1 VDRWQAASHRLVALQ
16 EAIDDARIELDAAM
30 QMAVERA
37 LGTIPQSTGA
47 VIEMREAD
55 ALVYRA
61 GSGIAATSS
70 GVRFGLENSVSGLC
84 ILTGEPQTWVDG
96 LDEGTI
102 PARDAEAG
110 RNVGARSFVAVPL
123 TFNGRNIGV
132 LKIFSS
138 TVTALDERDML
149 VVQLLANAIML
160 AFASAERSRLTE
172 AHDALARRF
181 AATFEQAAVGIAH
194 VAPDGRLLMVN
205 DRFCAILDRSSA
217 ELLAG
222 DFQQITHT
230 DDLQADL
237 NQVAALIAGEISHY
251 SMEKR
256 YIRGDDSLIW
266 TNLTVSLVRQP
277 DGEPDFFVAVVED
290 ISARKTAEALASN
303 DPLTGLPNRRMVLDQ
318 LAHRLSRLPT
328 HHAPLAVAYLDVDR
342 FKRVNDRF
350 GHAEGDRCL
359 IAIADALKGALRTND
374 LLGRMAGDEFVL
386 ILPDADLAAT
396 DALLHRL
403 CDAVERL
410 PEYPRWNIGMSAG
423 AIIVPPG
430 TRAEPDLVLNA
441 ADQLMYRVKRDRSR
455 STMVE
460 QLPLDPRI
468 A

>member
-1 VDRWQAASHRLVALQ
+1 
-16 EAIDDARIELDAAM
+16 
-30 QMAVERA
+30 
-37 LGTIPQSTGA
+37 
-47 VIEMREAD
+47 
-55 ALVYRA
+55 
-61 GSGIAATSS
+61 
-70 GVRFGLENSVSGLC
+70 
-84 ILTGEPQTWVDG
+84 
-96 LDEGTI
+96 
-102 PARDAEAG
+102 
-110 RNVGARSFVAVPL
+110 
-123 TFNGRNIGV
+123 
-132 LKIFSS
+132 
-138 TVTALDERDML
+138 
-149 VVQLLANAIML
+149 ML
-160 AFASAERSRLTE
+160 AFASAERSRLTA

-222 DFQQITHT
+222 DFQHITHT